1 MKKKFIAIAAAAVA
15 VCSCLALAACAND
28 SSEWEG
34 EYVTITCLDAN
45 GVQTEKSV
53 PLNPERVAILDYAV
67 LDVMD
72 ALGVGDR
79 VVATASGT
87 ISYLQQYW
95 DKIDEGEITDLGTL
109 NSYSLEALQQS
120 EPDIIFIGGR
130 QSSAYET
137 LEEIAPVVYLE
148 SVTGR
153 VVDGTLENAV
163 TIGKIFG
170 MTETKVNNIIA
181 MYGFTSRL
189 NTLSALSENEDGSAK
204 TALNVMYNSSSSFSA
219 LASDGRLSLIVNELG
234 FTNVNE
240 SYESSSQ
247 HGSTTSYE
255 AIAAVNPD
263 YIFVMNRA
271 YITNNDGST
280 LEAAAESVRSAFQAN
295 LDTVQCT
302 STLVVLLNPD
312 VWYTAEGGIQ
322 ALATMLADLEA
333 ALLTE

>member
-15 VCSCLALAACAND
+15 VCSCLALAAC
-28 SSEWEG
+28 SEEETTLEG
-34 EYVTITCLDAN
+34 DYVTITCLDAN
-45 GVQTEKSV
+45 GETTLKSV

-87 ISYLQQYW
+87 ISYLQEYW
-95 DKIDEGEITDLGTL
+95 DKVDEGEITDLGTL
-109 NSYSLEALQQS
+109 NSYNLELLQQS

-170 MTETKVNNIIA
+170 MGAYEVYKVIDEYNII
-181 MYGFTSRL
+181 SRME
-189 NTLSALSENEDGSAK
+189 TLSALSANEDGSAK

-271 YITNNDGST
+271 YITNNDGSS
-280 LEAAAESVRSAFQAN
+280 LETAAESVRSAFQTN
-295 LDTVQCT
+295 LTAVECT

-322 ALATMLADLEA
+322 ALATMLADLES
-333 ALLTE
+333 ALL